1 MRALIRVLA
10 SWIVVLVAAPAVRAA
25 DLDEIRA
32 RGVLRHL
39 GVPYA
44 NFVSG
49 AGDGMDVELIQ
60 AFAQSIGVKYEFV
73 QADWGTV
80 IPDLIGRK
88 VKVVNGRG
96 ELQAQVPVKG
106 DLIANGFTMLPWRQ
120 TVVEYSRPTFPSQI
134 WLVARVDSPLRP
146 IEPAADVQQDI
157 ARTRA
162 LMKGR
167 TVLTVEKTCL
177 DASLYDF
184 GSAGAKVVS
193 FKGNL
198 NDVAPALVK
207 GEADLTILDVP
218 DALVALEKWHSR
230 IKILGPISA
239 PQTMATAFPKDA
251 PKLLKAYEEFLA
263 KAKQDGTYLRLVKKY
278 YPTAAG
284 YFPEF
289 FEGMR

>member
-25 DLDEIRA
+25 DLDELRA

-218 DALVALEKWHSR
+218 DALVALEKWHSQ

>member
-1 MRALIRVLA
+1 MRAQLRVLA
-10 SWIVVLVAAPAVRAA
+10 LWIVIVVAAPAVRAA
-25 DLDEIRA
+25 DLDELRA

-60 AFAQSIGVKYEFV
+60 AFAQSLGVKYEFV
-73 QADWGTV
+73 KADWGTV

-106 DLIANGFTMLPWRQ
+106 DLIANGFTVLPWRQ
-120 TVVEYSRPTFPSQI
+120 TVVEFSKPTFPSQI
-134 WLVARVDSPLRP
+134 WLVARSDSPLRP
-146 IEPAADVQQDI
+146 IEPAPDVQEDI

-177 DASLYDF
+177 DASLYDL
-184 GSAGAKVVS
+184 GSAGAKVVV

-198 NDVAPALVK
+198 NDVAPALVE

-230 IKILGPISA
+230 IKILGPVSA

-251 PKLLKAYEEFLA
+251 PKLLN
-263 KAKQDGTYLRLVKKY
+263 GTYLRLVKKY

-284 YFPEF
+284 YFPGF
-289 FEGMR
+289 FEGMH

>member
-1 MRALIRVLA
+1 MHAQLRVA
-10 SWIVVLVAAPAVRAA
+10 AAIVVLAAVPSVRAA
-25 DLDEIRA
+25 DLDELRA

-60 AFAQSIGVKYEFV
+60 AFAQSLGLKYEFV
-73 QADWGTV
+73 QTDWGTV

-88 VKVVNGRG
+88 VKVVKGRG
-96 ELQAQVPVKG
+96 ELHAQVPVKG
-106 DLIANGFTMLPWRQ
+106 DLVANGFTMLPWRQ
-120 TVVEYSRPTFPSQI
+120 TVVEFSRPTFPSQI

-146 IEPAADVQQDI
+146 IEPAADVQEDI

-177 DASLYDF
+177 DASLYDLT
-184 GSAGAKVVS
+184 SAGAKVVV

-198 NDVAPALVK
+198 NDVAPALVG

-239 PQTMATAFPKDA
+239 QQTMATAFPKDA
-251 PKLLKAYEEFLA
+251 PKLLEAYQQFLA
-263 KAKQDGTYLRLVKKY
+263 KAMHDGTYLRLVKKY

>member
-1 MRALIRVLA
+1 MHAQLRVAAAIAVLA
-10 SWIVVLVAAPAVRAA
+10 AVPSVRGA
-25 DLDEIRA
+25 DLDELRA

-60 AFAQSIGVKYEFV
+60 AFAQSLGLEYEFV
-73 QADWGTV
+73 QTDWGTV

-88 VKVVNGRG
+88 VKVVKGRG
-96 ELQAQVPVKG
+96 ELHAQVPVKG
-106 DLIANGFTMLPWRQ
+106 DLIANGFTVLPWRQ
-120 TVVEYSRPTFPSQI
+120 TVVEFSRPTFPSQI

-146 IEPAADVQQDI
+146 IEPAADVQEDI

-177 DASLYDF
+177 DASLYDLT
-184 GSAGAKVVS
+184 SAGAKVVV

-198 NDVAPALVK
+198 NDVAPALVG

-239 PQTMATAFPKDA
+239 QQTMATAFPKDA
-251 PKLLKAYEEFLA
+251 PKLFEAYEEFLS

>member
-1 MRALIRVLA
+1 MRAQLRVLA
-10 SWIVVLVAAPAVRAA
+10 LWIVIVVAAPAVRAA
-25 DLDEIRA
+25 DLDELRA

-60 AFAQSIGVKYEFV
+60 AFAQSLGVKYEFV
-73 QADWGTV
+73 KADWGTV

-106 DLIANGFTMLPWRQ
+106 DLIANGFTVLPWRQ
-120 TVVEYSRPTFPSQI
+120 TVVEFSKPTFPSQI
-134 WLVARVDSPLRP
+134 WLVARSDSPLRP
-146 IEPAADVQQDI
+146 IEPAPDVQEDI

-177 DASLYDF
+177 DASLYDL
-184 GSAGAKVVS
+184 GSAGAKVVV

-198 NDVAPALVK
+198 NDVAPALVE

-230 IKILGPISA
+230 IKILGPVSA

-284 YFPEF
+284 YFPGF
-289 FEGMR
+289 FEGMH

>member
-25 DLDEIRA
+25 DLDELRA